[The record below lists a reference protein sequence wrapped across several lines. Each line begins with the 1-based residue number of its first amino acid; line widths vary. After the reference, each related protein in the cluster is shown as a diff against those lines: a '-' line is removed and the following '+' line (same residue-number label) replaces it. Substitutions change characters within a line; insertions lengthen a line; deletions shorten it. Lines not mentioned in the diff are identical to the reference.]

1 MLRKKQEE
9 TQPLT
14 NTKPRKRAAKPAGKR
29 GSVELATVEKQHNN
43 LKKAAKKVKADKPT
57 APAKSSKKTKP
68 ASTKR
73 ASHPA
78 VDEAVV
84 MAVFQGGKSLSK
96 KELVDSCGG
105 DEVAVTKTLKIL
117 RGEGKIAVKGSTRD
131 AVYSL
136 AA

>member
-1 MLRKKQEE
+1 MVRKKQEE

-57 APAKSSKKTKP
+57 APAKSSKKVK
-68 ASTKR
+68 STSSKR

-78 VDEAVV
+78 VEESVV
-84 MAVFQGGKSLSK
+84 MAAFGGNSLTK

-117 RGEGKIAVKGSTRD
+117 RGEGKVTVKGSTRN
-131 AVYSL
+131 AMYS